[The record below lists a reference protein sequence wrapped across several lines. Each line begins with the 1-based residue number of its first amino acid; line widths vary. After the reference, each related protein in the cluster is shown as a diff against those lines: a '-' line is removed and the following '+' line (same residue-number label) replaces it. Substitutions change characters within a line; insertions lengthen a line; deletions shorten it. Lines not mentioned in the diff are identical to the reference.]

1 MFKLKL
7 FTALAV
13 MFFLAN
19 SVSILAQEEMKDQL
33 FWVREETAKISM
45 LDTYEKTAKEWV
57 DLMHE
62 GELDLPVVR
71 ASQRNDAHYY
81 YLIPLSDYAEIDKFG
96 DIFGSAIN
104 KIGKEKWD
112 KYNAEAESS
121 MDTHKDFIVK
131 WSAKYSYAPKEPRLK
146 PGETGFIHWFFFDY
160 KLEKRQEVLDILAEW
175 KALYEK
181 NNIPDGWDIWLPEVG
196 LANNSI
202 ALTEYGTDAA
212 SFYAAM
218 KENSD
223 KMKEEEHA
231 LWEKFSANVI
241 SFSEVFGKPRPD
253 LTYTKK

>member
-1 MFKLKL
+1 MFKLKF

-33 FWVREETAKISM
+33 YWVREETAKISK
-45 LDTYEKTAKEWV
+45 LATYEKTAKEWV

-81 YLIPLSDYAEIDKFG
+81 YLIPLSNYAEIDKFEG
-96 DIFGSAIN
+96 IFGSAIN

-112 KYNAEAESS
+112 KYNAETESS
-121 MDTHKDFIVK
+121 IETHKDLIVK
-131 WSAKYSYAPKEPRLK
+131 WSAKYSYVPKEPRTKL
-146 PGETGFIHWFFFDY
+146 GEAGFIHWVFFHY

-181 NNIPDGWDIWLPEVG
+181 NNIPDGWSVWLMEVG
-196 LANNSI
+196 LDNNMI
-202 ALTEYGTDAA
+202 ALTEDAVDA
-212 SFYAAM
+212 VSYYAAM
-218 KENSD
+218 KENSE
-223 KMKEEEHA
+223 KLKEEEA
-231 LWEKFSANVI
+231 KLWEKFSVNVLDI
-241 SFSEVFGKPRPD
+241 QEVYGKPRPD
-253 LTYTKK
+253 LTYIKK